1 MNVSKTIHRVLHS
14 PVAVTKLRIYF
25 LGTVLAIGLFLYAFP
40 GSPYFISG
48 SLLVG
53 GLIAWLLARA
63 RREYFPPHIMGGEGN
78 LERGRKPMPLFG
90 PDAQIEIRPWITGH
104 PVGLVIAVGLGILL
118 WVALPGVRMFLV
130 GAVALGGL
138 IGAVLWW
145 KHR

>member
-1 MNVSKTIHRVLHS
+1 MEEALNADRFRVSQEKFKFGWT
-14 PVAVTKLRIYF
+14 
-25 LGTVLAIGLFLYAFP
+25 
-40 GSPYFISG
+40 
-48 SLLVG
+48 
-53 GLIAWLLARA
+53 
-63 RREYFPPHIMGGEGN
+63 
-78 LERGRKPMPLFG
+78 RGHKRPQLFG
-90 PDAQIEIRPWITGH
+90 PDMQIEIKPTITAH